1 LRKPR
6 LTLNACGAALT
17 AADRCEGVKM
27 EKARLFF
34 GASEAAGDWGPSA
47 IWYDDALLEE
57 MLAAS
62 CPAAAKSAALPIP
75 RREVP

>member
-1 LRKPR
+1 
-6 LTLNACGAALT
+6 
-17 AADRCEGVKM
+17 M

-62 CPAAAKSAALPIP
+62 YPAAAKSAALPIP